1 MSVSHA
7 VITALVVVSDPVSA
21 FVRELT
27 KIGAVILIIIIS
39 VITFLIVL
47 SDSISALMGK
57 HAVVYTGVMVISIA
71 IVTLL
76 IGLPSSVSALIVT
89 SVAASIIIVRVAVIA
104 DLIGLDDSIPAE
116 VDIFASV
123 GALVNFTLVAVVTFF
138 IAGLDAVSAEFAA
151 ALVGHESVE
160 RRAG

>member
-7 VITALVVVSDPVSA
+7 VITPLVVVSNPVSA
-21 FVRELT
+21 FVWELAE
-27 KIGAVILIIIIS
+27 IGAVILILIIS

-47 SDSISALMGK
+47 SDSISALVSK
-57 HAVVYTGVMVISIA
+57 HAVVHTGVMVISIA

-89 SVAASIIIVRVAVIA
+89 SVAATIVIVKVAVIA
-104 DLIGLDDSIPAE
+104 DLIGLDDTIPAE
-116 VDIFASV
+116 VDIFTRV
-123 GALVNFTLVAVVTFF
+123 GALVNFTLVSVVTFF

-160 RRAG
+160 GRAG